1 MRKQKI
7 ITFRVSEEEYQRIV
21 KLAQLLERNK
31 SDSIRFV
38 LLKAVQKLGQDPG
51 WLKLYKPVRG

>member
-1 MRKQKI
+1 MQKQKI
-7 ITFRVSEEEYQRIV
+7 ITFRVSEEEHKLIV
-21 KLAQLLERNK
+21 KLTQLLERNQ

-51 WLKLYKPVRG
+51 WLKLHKPVRS